1 MKSTE
6 ETKKYREMPVDKLSL
21 ELVEIRRNLAHAE
34 LKVQAGKLDKYSD
47 LEKLRKS
54 VARISTI
61 ISEKSAE

>member
-1 MKSTE
+1 MKSIE
-6 ETKKYREMPVDKLSL
+6 ETKKYREMAADKLVL
-21 ELVEIRRNLAHAE
+21 ELAEVRRNLAHAE

-47 LEKLRKS
+47 IEKLRKS